1 MFILAEEFRA
11 EWLWSGEESS
21 LAVYGLDWSWA
32 DMTRAGDEN
41 KRNIRQH
48 ERSGDGHRT
57 DQRSWTADLGQSLYS
72 AVGRCTP
79 DLVPSSDF
87 AFFDSAL
94 ANNSSS
100 LSLIFFFLSQYDDYG
115 ALRRARTHKI
125 HQSESVDQVSADLN
139 DSPEI

>member
-57 DQRSWTADLGQSLYS
+57 EVLI
-72 AVGRCTP
+72 
-79 DLVPSSDF
+79 
-87 AFFDSAL
+87 SAL
-94 ANNSSS
+94 GRQ
-100 LSLIFFFLSQYDDYG
+100 I
-115 ALRRARTHKI
+115 
-125 HQSESVDQVSADLN
+125 SVNLCTRPSAAA
-139 DSPEI
+139 PQI